1 MTYPGRTAGHLAV
14 WGRHDTRILVR
25 TVVDMTGTEGMNADA
40 QASERLRV
48 LEAVTDSALM
58 ELELDKLLHTLV
70 ERVHDLFGVDTATVL
85 LVDPSGEQLVARA
98 TAGLEEEVFQG
109 VRVPV
114 GRGFAGRVAQSRAP
128 VLIEHVDE
136 STVVNPLLWEHGLR
150 VLLGVPIVGQGGE
163 LAGVLHV
170 GSTSPREF
178 TPVEVELLQLV
189 ADRIAMATHIH
200 QSRSEQAAAR
210 MLVESLLPNRLPA
223 EDGWEMAARYVA
235 GAQSGVG
242 GDWYDVFSLEDHR
255 IGLVIGDVVGSGL
268 PAAVV
273 MGRLR
278 SALRAYALEFDDPAV
293 VLGKLDRKASHFEHN
308 TMATVAYA
316 VIDTRSGS
324 MELAL
329 AGHLPPIVAQPG
341 QDARFVTAP
350 LGPPI
355 GYRLGVTGRRG
366 TSIDVPP
373 GTLLAFYTDGLVERR
388 GMDLDGRLDQL
399 RQAVRSEPPEA
410 VCAHVMASLVGRQ
423 PATDDIAL
431 LVVRHVA
438 DDEATLPD

>member
-1 MTYPGRTAGHLAV
+1 
-14 WGRHDTRILVR
+14 
-25 TVVDMTGTEGMNADA
+25 
-40 QASERLRV
+40 
-48 LEAVTDSALM
+48 
-58 ELELDKLLHTLV
+58 
-70 ERVHDLFGVDTATVL
+70 
-85 LVDPSGEQLVARA
+85 
-98 TAGLEEEVFQG
+98 
-109 VRVPV
+109 
-114 GRGFAGRVAQSRAP
+114 

-163 LAGVLHV
+163 LAGVLHI
-170 GSTSPREF
+170 GSIPSRQF
-178 TPVEVELLQLV
+178 TAVEVELLQLV

-223 EDGWEMAARYVA
+223 ADGWEMAARYVA

-242 GDWYDVFSLEDHR
+242 GDWYDVFALDDHR
-255 IGLVIGDVVGSGL
+255 IGLVIGDVVGNGL
-268 PAAVV
+268 AAAVV

-316 VIDTRSGS
+316 ILDTRSGR

-341 QDARFVTAP
+341 QGSCFVTAP

-355 GYRLGVTGRRG
+355 GYQLGITGRRSA
-366 TSIDVPP
+366 SIEVPA
-373 GTLLAFYTDGLVERR
+373 GALLAFYTDGLVERR
-388 GMDLDGRLDQL
+388 GVDLDGRLDQL
-399 RQAVRSEPPEA
+399 RETVRPEPPEA

-438 DDEATLPD
+438 ADRATHPG